1 MAYELLSVKLCE
13 LDEKFERLH
22 GRIQRSQ
29 TFDRSVL
36 KQETQLVRRE
46 CEEEEQILS
55 RRLRFSRSEMAGRI
69 SKIYEKVEET
79 VRKARDEMESGQG
92 RLSSEDWLLLAE
104 YSLDFAKQAADRALL
119 ISLEAIGRQADTE
132 PPEQMKMEETT

>member
-55 RRLRFSRSEMAGRI
+55 RRLRFSR
-69 SKIYEKVEET
+69 
-79 VRKARDEMESGQG
+79 KAREEMESGQG

>member
-1 MAYELLSVKLCE
+1 MAHELLSVKLCE

-29 TFDRSVL
+29 TSDRRVL
-36 KQETQLVRRE
+36 KQEAQLVRRE

-55 RRLRFSRSEMAGRI
+55 RRLKFSRSEMAGKI
-69 SKIYEKVEET
+69 SKIYEKMEET
-79 VRKARDEMESGQG
+79 VRKAREEIESGQG

-119 ISLEAIGRQADTE
+119 ISLEAIERQAETE
-132 PPEQMKMEETT
+132 LPERMKMEETT